1 MLRIS
6 QRQELLFVLFLF
18 SALIIGFNYPDI
30 FSAKTMYVDDNH
42 RYILGLENRIH
53 ESIFQRNSLRAL
65 VIFPL
70 YKLLSINLIYA
81 RLAQTLFFYIPLALS
96 VYSLLRY
103 FTKMPAWLVFC
114 SSILP
119 CILPGQTQIPSFIDG
134 SYTVQG
140 LLVVILTMHVFYLFL
155 RKKNFSW
162 QYLIASIV
170 LYGASL
176 EMMDH
181 SIFLAP
187 FAVISFFGIVSWKDN
202 RKKIIFL
209 SSTVLILALVKSILI
224 ISFPTVSASV
234 PIEPTVSL
242 LLSRLSFLAGDTL
255 PFAYSLSGKPFDSTG
270 LWLVF
275 FVISGAAV
283 VKAEKNE
290 KILIAYGFL
299 WLVCSSIVFLTISR
313 SYSPRLAH
321 ISGFGVNLILVL
333 SIYVLTRNYRIV
345 YKHDI
350 SILLICIMLLF
361 SGYSRLQVMHDFF
374 NLPNKF
380 HAMFTSTLKQFKFPT
395 DSQIVVL
402 DGNVSTG
409 GWWNYSSGYMK
420 YATKRKDVT
429 GLIGPEFKYYNP
441 FNPDNN
447 GFQKKDIMNGLSL
460 KNPIFIFKFQRNPEY
475 SLEQKGFALQYMN
488 DSWTVYKL
496 NKINGYVQKIT
507 NGNGVDNLHS
517 FLKDINMTMSDVAF
531 AQGIE
536 HPN

>member
-6 QRQELLFVLFLF
+6 QRQEPLFVLFLL

-42 RYILGLENRIH
+42 RYILGLENKIH
-53 ESIFQRNSLRAL
+53 ELIFQRNSLRAL

-96 VYSLLRY
+96 IYGLLRY
-103 FTKMPAWLVFC
+103 YTKMPAWLAFC

-140 LLVVILTMHVFYLFL
+140 LLVFILTMHVFYLFL
-155 RKKNFSW
+155 KKNSFSW

-187 FAVISFFGIVSWKDN
+187 FAIISFFGIVSWKDN

-209 SSTVLILALVKSILI
+209 SLTVLILALVKSILI
-224 ISFPTVSASV
+224 ISFPTVPASV

-242 LLSRLSFLAGDTL
+242 LLSRLSLLAGDTL
-255 PFAYSLSGKPFDSTG
+255 PFAFSLSGKPFGSTG

-299 WLVCSSIVFLTISR
+299 WLACSSIVFLTISR

-321 ISGFGVNLILVL
+321 IPGFGVNLILVL

-350 SILLICIMLLF
+350 TILLIFIILLF
-361 SGYSRLQVMHDFF
+361 SGFSRLQVMHNFF
-374 NLPNKF
+374 NSPNKF
-380 HAMFTSTLKQFKFPT
+380 HTIFTATLKQFNFPT
-395 DSQIVVL
+395 NSQIVVL

-409 GWWNYSSGYMK
+409 GWWNYSTGYMK
-420 YATKRKDVT
+420 YATKRKDIT
-429 GLIGPEFKYYNP
+429 GLIGPEFKHYDP
-441 FNPDNN
+441 FNPDSK
-447 GFQKKDIMNGLSL
+447 GYQKEDKMNGLSL
-460 KNPIFIFKFQRNPEY
+460 KDPIFIFKFQRDPEY
-475 SLEQKGFALQYMN
+475 SLEQREFALQYMN
-488 DSWTVYKL
+488 ESWTVYKL
-496 NKINGYVQKIT
+496 NKINGSVQKVA
-507 NGNGVDNLHS
+507 NGAGVDNFHN
-517 FLKDINMTMSDVAF
+517 FLQGNNITMNDVAF
-531 AQGIE
+531 SQGIE
-536 HPN
+536 H